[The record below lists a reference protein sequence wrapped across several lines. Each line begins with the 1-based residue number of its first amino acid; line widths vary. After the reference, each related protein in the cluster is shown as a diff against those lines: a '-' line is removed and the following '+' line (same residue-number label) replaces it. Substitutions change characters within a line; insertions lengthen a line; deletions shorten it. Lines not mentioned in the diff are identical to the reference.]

1 MTACARYRCEL
12 VDTCPSCNQ
21 TIDHARTNAFF
32 CNCGQELG
40 AIKPRMAQPAAIWVS
55 AHISGDSHEEPG
67 WPNLGNV
74 TDADWSTF
82 DELVFLFGNY
92 SSQGAEPMY
101 RPRKT
106 GKFHSVAQ
114 GTAFLKDACA

>member
-1 MTACARYRCEL
+1 
-12 VDTCPSCNQ
+12 
-21 TIDHARTNAFF
+21 
-32 CNCGQELG
+32 
-40 AIKPRMAQPAAIWVS
+40 MAQPAAIWVS

-82 DELVFLFGNY
+82 DELVFLLGNY